1 VFETTTR
8 RKIDMHFN
16 LLELWGGM
24 NNLVRLV
31 VVVLTIQ
38 ALACMA
44 VTVDRIIL
52 LIGAYRKGRRF
63 ARQAGPVLASG
74 DLQGA
79 LTLARADGRSH
90 LAGFIKTGIETYLS
104 RMRRGLEQP
113 KAAELAARALERK
126 GENLSESLNKGLNI
140 LASTGSTAPFIG
152 LLGTVLG
159 ILNAFK
165 LVGQQ
170 GSGGIG
176 TIGVAIAEALIVTGY
191 GLMVAIPSV
200 LLFNWLS
207 TRIARYEAGLTHARH
222 ELVDHLAGGVGSQ
235 DLDDDLDSDDAGAPV
250 SGRAGERA
258 VVDRRAPSPA

>member
-1 VFETTTR
+1 
-8 RKIDMHFN
+8 MHFN
-16 LLELWGGM
+16 LIELWGGM
-24 NNLVRLV
+24 NNLVRFIV
-31 VVVLTIQ
+31 VALTVQ
-38 ALACMA
+38 ALACLA
-44 VTVDRIIL
+44 VTIDRIIL

-63 ARQAGPVLASG
+63 AQKVGPVLASG
-74 DLQGA
+74 DLQGSLA
-79 LTLARADGRSH
+79 LAREDEGSH
-90 LAGFIKTGIETYLS
+90 LAGFIRTGVEVYLA
-104 RMRRGLEQP
+104 RLRKGLERA

-126 GENLSESLNKGLNI
+126 SENLSESLHKGLNI

-170 GSGGIG
+170 GSGGMG

-207 TRIARYEAGLTHARH
+207 TRIARYEGGLTHARQ
-222 ELVDHLAGGVGSQ
+222 ELVDHLAGGVSD
-235 DLDDDLDSDDAGAPV
+235 DLDDEDAT
-250 SGRAGERA
+250 SAGEPATLSPRGA
-258 VVDRRAPSPA
+258 SAASPA

>member
-1 VFETTTR
+1 
-8 RKIDMHFN
+8 MHFN
-16 LLELWGGM
+16 LIELWGAM

-44 VTVDRIIL
+44 VTIDRIIM
-52 LIGAYRKGRRF
+52 LIGAYRRGRKF
-63 ARQAGPVLASG
+63 ARKAGPVLAAG
-74 DLQGA
+74 DLQAA
-79 LTLARADGRSH
+79 LELAREDRGSH
-90 LAGFIKTGIETYLS
+90 LAGFIRLGVETYMNKL
-104 RMRRGLEQP
+104 RRGLDRP

-126 GENLSESLNKGLNI
+126 SESLSDSLQKGLNI

-222 ELVDHLAGGVGSQ
+222 ELVDLLAGGVSE
-235 DLDDDLDSDDAGAPV
+235 DDLSEDEDEPASAAQKKDRAVAPAGA
-250 SGRAGERA
+250 A
-258 VVDRRAPSPA
+258 SPA

>member
-1 VFETTTR
+1 
-8 RKIDMHFN
+8 MHFN
-16 LLELWGGM
+16 LIELWAGM
-24 NNLVRLV
+24 NNLVKFV
-31 VVVLTIQ
+31 VVVLTVQ
-38 ALACMA
+38 ALACLA

-52 LIGAYRKGRRF
+52 LVGAYRRGRKF
-63 ARQAGPVLASG
+63 ARSAGPVLAKG

-79 LTLARADGRSH
+79 LELAREDRASH
-90 LAGFIKTGIETYLS
+90 LSGFIRVGVETYLA
-104 RMRRGLEQP
+104 RLRKGLDRT
-113 KAAELAARALERK
+113 KAAELAARAVERK
-126 GENLSESLNKGLNI
+126 SENLSESLQKGMNV

-207 TRIARYEAGLTHARH
+207 TRIARYEAGLSHARQ
-222 ELVDHLAGGVGSQ
+222 ELVDHLAGGVDNDVG
-235 DLDDDLDSDDAGAPV
+235 DDEGDNDVV
-250 SGRAGERA
+250 SEAASTVTARSTTAA
-258 VVDRRAPSPA
+258 SPA

>member
-1 VFETTTR
+1 
-8 RKIDMHFN
+8 MHFN
-16 LLELWGGM
+16 LIELWGGM

-63 ARQAGPVLASG
+63 ARKAGPVLASG

-79 LTLARADGRSH
+79 LTLARSDGGSH

-207 TRIARYEAGLTHARH
+207 TRIARYEAGLAHARH
-222 ELVDHLAGGVGSQ
+222 ELVDHLAGGVTQQ
-235 DLDDDLDSDDAGAPV
+235 DLDDDLDSDDAGARISDRP
-250 SGRAGERA
+250 A
-258 VVDRRAPSPA
+258 VASRAPSPA

>member
-1 VFETTTR
+1 
-8 RKIDMHFN
+8 MHFN
-16 LLELWGGM
+16 LLEMWGGM
-24 NNLVRLV
+24 NNMVRMV
-31 VVVLTIQ
+31 VIVLTIQ

-52 LIGAYRKGRRF
+52 LIGAYRRGRRF
-63 ARQAGPVLASG
+63 ARKAGPVLASG

-79 LTLARADGRSH
+79 LTLAREDQSSH
-90 LAGFIKTGIETYLS
+90 LAGFIRTGVETYLS
-104 RMRRGLEQP
+104 RVRRGLDRP

-126 GENLSESLNKGLNI
+126 SENLSDSLQKGLNI

-165 LVGQQ
+165 LVGQS

-176 TIGVAIAEALIVTGY
+176 TIGVAIAEALVVTGY

-207 TRIARYEAGLTHARH
+207 TRIARYESGLAHARH
-222 ELVDHLAGGVGSQ
+222 ELVDHLAGGVSN
-235 DLDDDLDSDDAGAPV
+235 DDLDSDDAGAAIKTQP
-250 SGRAGERA
+250 A
-258 VVDRRAPSPA
+258 VAAASPA